1 MSLEAHGFIMNVG
14 YVEFQ
19 HYPIHNEPDSM
30 VAKKVLELALKNS
43 EIFNFAISPPSTSL
57 PQHTPPWSKNVQVYF
72 PILIIRDKLP
82 DSYPLTPDH
91 NMEKEYE
98 YTEDK
103 KKTEQLNQN
112 SNQNL
117 LLL

>member
-30 VAKKVLELALKNS
+30 MAKKVLELALQNS
-43 EIFNFAISPPSTSL
+43 EIFNFAISSPSTSL

-72 PILIIRDKLP
+72 PILIIRDKFP
-82 DSYPLTPDH
+82 DSYPLTPYH
-91 NMEKEYE
+91 KEYE
-98 YTEDK
+98 YAEDK
-103 KKTEQLNQN
+103 KKTEQPNQN